1 MVASHSVGETP
12 VTSTPHTP
20 YLPKKPRGTDLMK
33 KHRVFLASCSLQLGG
48 NEILQWAQSSC
59 EGEVLRAAMAGE
71 KAEQKQR
78 EGAR

>member
-1 MVASHSVGETP
+1 
-12 VTSTPHTP
+12 
-20 YLPKKPRGTDLMK
+20 MK
-33 KHRVFLASCSLQLGG
+33 KHHVFLASCLLQLGG
-48 NEILQWAQSSC
+48 SEILQWAQRSC